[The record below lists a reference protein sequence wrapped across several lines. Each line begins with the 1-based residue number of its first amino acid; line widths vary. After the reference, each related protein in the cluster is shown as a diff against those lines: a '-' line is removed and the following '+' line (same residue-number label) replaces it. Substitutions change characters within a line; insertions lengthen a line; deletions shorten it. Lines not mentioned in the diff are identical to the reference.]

1 MNHLEST
8 IRTATHFVVGF
19 ISAYGLACAL
29 SVLLWNWLAVLIA
42 LLLCWF
48 FQDELLAIGNKAG
61 DKAVYGAA
69 WLLNKY
75 RSVQGRVV
83 ASADEQAQAASAAAV
98 AIAIGVALLAAGASL
113 G

>member
-29 SVLLWNWLAVLIA
+29 SVLLWNWLAVLIT

-83 ASADEQAQAASAAAV
+83 ASADEQAQAAS
-98 AIAIGVALLAAGASL
+98 
-113 G
+113 